1 MKYLP
6 SLLLVFLVSC
16 MPNDNRLTV
25 AVSSLEESEE
35 EVIAVEEVD
44 TVEKKVAVEIPQCE
58 KSTMAQYLDSLGFVN
73 IAVEDPSI
81 RINLKYATAD
91 NFVGEVLYKDLHEAY
106 LHPKAMECLK
116 KAQAN
121 LKEKHPNYSLIVYDA
136 ARPMSVQQQMWNKVK
151 TTKNKNYVS
160 NPANGGGLH
169 NYGLAVDIS
178 IVDENGKAL
187 DMGTPFDFFGI
198 EAHTSDEPTLVAK
211 GKITEE
217 QRQNRLLLRGVMR
230 EAGFR
235 PLQSEWWH
243 FNYCSR
249 AEAKKNFKAIP

>member
-6 SLLLVFLVSC
+6 SLLLLLLVSC
-16 MPNDNRLTV
+16 MPNDNRVTV
-25 AVSSLEESEE
+25 AVSDLEREE
-35 EVIAVEEVD
+35 AELNMAMVD
-44 TVEKKVAVEIPQCE
+44 TVEEEVKPVIPQTD
-58 KSTMAQYLDSLGFVN
+58 KSEMAHHLDSLGFVN
-73 IAVEDPSI
+73 IAIEDPSI
-81 RINLKYATAD
+81 VINLKYATDD
-91 NFVGEVLYKDLHEAY
+91 NFVGEVLYTNLHEAY

-116 KAQAN
+116 KAQKL
-121 LKEKHPNYSLIVYDA
+121 LKEKHPGYTLIVYDA

-151 TTKNKNYVS
+151 ATKNKNYVS

-178 IVDENGKAL
+178 IVDERGKAL
-187 DMGTPFDFFGI
+187 PMGTPFDFFGI
-198 EAHTSDEPTLVAK
+198 AAHTDDEQTLVAN

-217 QRQNRLLLRGVMR
+217 ERQNRLLLRGVMR
-230 EAGFR
+230 KAGFT
-235 PLQSEWWH
+235 PLRTEWWH

>member
-1 MKYLP
+1 MKYLS
-6 SLLLVFLVSC
+6 SLLLVLLVSC
-16 MPNDNRLTV
+16 MPNDNRVTV
-25 AVSSLEESEE
+25 AVSTLEDGSDETLEIAEIETE
-35 EVIAVEEVD
+35 EVED
-44 TVEKKVAVEIPQCE
+44 TVVTPQLD
-58 KSTMAQYLDSLGFVN
+58 KSPMAQHLDSLGFVN

-81 RINLKYATAD
+81 SINLKYATAD
-91 NFVGEVLYKDLHEAY
+91 NFVGEVLYTDLHEAY

-151 TTKNKNYVS
+151 ATKNKNYVS

-178 IVDENGKAL
+178 ILNEKGEAL
-187 DMGTPFDFFGI
+187 PMGTPFDFFG
-198 EAHTSDEPTLVAK
+198 EAAHTTDEPTLVAK

-217 QRQNRLLLRGVMR
+217 ERQNRLLLRNVMR

-235 PLQSEWWH
+235 PLASEWWH